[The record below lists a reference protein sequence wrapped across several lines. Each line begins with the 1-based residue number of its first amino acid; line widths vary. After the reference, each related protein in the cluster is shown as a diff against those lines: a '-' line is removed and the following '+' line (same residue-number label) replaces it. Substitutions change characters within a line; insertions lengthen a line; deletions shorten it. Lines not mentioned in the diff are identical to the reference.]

1 MLVSFTTRL
10 KERENTSVSVDLGI
24 TGRGMEEAASGVT
37 AGQSSSGRKAATL
50 VLTEEEKRLLS
61 AEGVE
66 LPTDMPLTKVSSSPQ
81 SQFSLHVLFLQ

>member
-1 MLVSFTTRL
+1 
-10 KERENTSVSVDLGI
+10 
-24 TGRGMEEAASGVT
+24 MEEAASGVT

-66 LPTDMPLTKVSSSPQ
+66 LPTDMPLTKVSSSDSPITIL
-81 SQFSLHVLFLQ
+81 SSYSVSPID